1 METNVHAPYPNQDLV
16 TRSPRAFLH
25 VKTPSRSFETAR
37 PVARVSALG
46 EGFGTPNRP
55 PDPLDRQTR
64 SSLTGI
70 EEGNKPIL
78 DTLQVCGWSF
88 EFARGMG
95 GWVGGGMGGQCVR
108 YGRIGGFAKVDNR
121 FGHEK
126 WIQWGSIGLSSCG

>member
-55 PDPLDRQTR
+55 PDPLDRQTGR
-64 SSLTGI
+64 DHPLPVLKKVINPSWTPCRFVGGVLSSREDWAVGWA
-70 EEGNKPIL
+70 EE
-78 DTLQVCGWSF
+78 
-88 EFARGMG
+88 
-95 GWVGGGMGGQCVR
+95 WVGSV
-108 YGRIGGFAKVDNR
+108 
-121 FGHEK
+121 
-126 WIQWGSIGLSSCG
+126 